1 MNLEKIQGQNQVNT
15 RSHGKRMALIL
26 LFGLIAILAAL
37 SISLLYGLENV
48 RVGTLWEAVFNYDP
62 ENKEHQIIQDI
73 RLPRGVAAVL
83 IGAYLALSGAI
94 MQALARNPLAEPS
107 LLGISYGAAFALVVS
122 MSFFSGLSIT
132 GATVSSMVGAGVTAA
147 LVFSLAAVSK
157 GGMTPVKLALAGV
170 GIGMFLSSFTT
181 CLALYSNFSKEISFW
196 YAGGLTAIDWN
207 AVKVLA
213 AAGFIGILLLPW
225 LSRALTLL
233 NLGEDVTKGLGVNL
247 HFVRIFGV
255 FSVLLFTGSS
265 VAVSGA
271 IGFVGLVVPHITRM
285 LIGSDYRFLLPV
297 SAVLGG
303 LLLVLADVG
312 ARMINPPYE
321 TPVGVVTAA
330 IGVPFFLFLIRSER
344 SQITR
349 L

>member
-1 MNLEKIQGQNQVNT
+1 MERIWGQDQVST
-15 RSHGKRMALIL
+15 RSRGKRTALIL

-37 SISLLYGLENV
+37 TISLLYGLENV
-48 RVGTLWEAVFNYDP
+48 SLGALWQTLFNYDP
-62 ENKEHQIIQDI
+62 ENKAHQIIRDI
-73 RLPRGVAAVL
+73 RLPRGVAAAL

-94 MQALARNPLAEPS
+94 MQALTRNPLAEPS
-107 LLGISYGAAFALVVS
+107 LMGISYGAALALVVS
-122 MSFFSGLSIT
+122 MSFFTALSST
-132 GATVSSMVGAGVTAA
+132 GASVASMIGAGAAAA

-157 GGMTPVKLALAGV
+157 GGMTPVKLALAGI

-181 CLALYSNFSKEISFW
+181 SLALYSNISKEISFW
-196 YAGGLTAIDWN
+196 YAGGLTDIGWN

-213 AAGFIGILLLPW
+213 AAGFIGTLLIPVLA
-225 LSRALTLL
+225 RALTLL

-255 FSVLLFTGSS
+255 FAVLLFTGSS

-285 LIGSDYRFLLPV
+285 LVGSDYRFLLPV
-297 SAVLGG
+297 TAVLGS

-312 ARMINPPYE
+312 ARMINPPFE

-330 IGVPFFLFLIRSER
+330 IGVPFFLFLIRSEG